1 MLDCLTTP
9 LSSARTQALTLRSE
23 LERNR
28 ALLHDIAH
36 SLTSWAKDSSHMLDA
51 SVWRQL
57 PPQEARMV
65 AELRAQLRALALRS
79 CYASAE
85 RSASANSTASTSRRS
100 AEDTDEDTGGGGEV
114 EGAGVRG
121 EGWAGGQEVCN
132 LVNCVLEGLS
142 ASCRVMV
149 QLQQD
154 KEDLERKLE
163 LQVHEAKDALAHAHV
178 THSTELRTLQQQM
191 EQARRAQDAQRELA
205 LEELAATRTACTA
218 SETSKALL
226 QTQVAIICMCV
237 CLRVCVCACVHILHY
252 THIHKH
258 THTHTH
264 THTGG
269 GPGRLSARTRA
280 TFGSS
285 SGGERRTGGGSGCPG
300 GCSGRRARST
310 EGAAARA

>member
-1 MLDCLTTP
+1 
-9 LSSARTQALTLRSE
+9 
-23 LERNR
+23 
-28 ALLHDIAH
+28 
-36 SLTSWAKDSSHMLDA
+36 
-51 SVWRQL
+51 
-57 PPQEARMV
+57 MV

-237 CLRVCVCACVHILHY
+237 CLRVCVCVCTYITLH
-252 THIHKH
+252 THTQTH

-264 THTGG
+264 THRWRPWATQCAHSSNVWQQQRWRAPHGW
-269 GPGRLSARTRA
+269 RLWVSRWLQRTQ
-280 TFGSS
+280 
-285 SGGERRTGGGSGCPG
+285 
-300 GCSGRRARST
+300 
-310 EGAAARA
+310 GAQH